1 MFIRLNDRVFLNT
14 DHITRIKID
23 EVQDGIRVRF
33 YKENVQI
40 AKSKIFPSVKAA
52 QEWISGLFKE
62 LA

>member
-1 MFIRLNDRVFLNT
+1 MFIKLNSRVFLNT

-23 EVQDGIRVRF
+23 EVKDGIRVRF

-40 AKSKIFPSVKAA
+40 AKSKIFPSVEAA
-52 QEWISGLFKE
+52 QEWVSQFFPE

>member
-1 MFIRLNDRVFLNT
+1 MFIKLNDRVFLNT

-23 EVQDGIRVRF
+23 EVKDGIRVRF

-40 AKSKIFPSVKAA
+40 AKSKIFPSINDA
-52 QEWISGLFKE
+52 QKWVSSFFPE